1 MAGLHFSCGRW
12 MVEDKSA
19 DPLFDIIPE
28 ILSEYV
34 ESEAWLDWLA
44 FQAEINEQGD
54 SETLLLMPE
63 MMETIVEPQI
73 RYRDDLVQSL
83 GLSGPDASIEER
95 GAFPRTETSEERR
108 LGCVRD
114 LLAGYKVSMQTG
126 EPINVYFV

>member
-1 MAGLHFSCGRW
+1 MG
-12 MVEDKSA
+12 EDKSA

-95 GAFPRTETSEERR
+95 GAFPRTETPEERR

>member
-12 MVEDKSA
+12 MGEDKSA

-34 ESEAWLDWLA
+34 ETEAWLDWLA

-63 MMETIVEPQI
+63 MMETIVEPLM

-95 GAFPRTETSEERR
+95 GAFPRTETPEERR
-108 LGCVRD
+108 LGCVWD

>member
-108 LGCVRD
+108 FGCVRD